1 MDSLEKQTKTIV
13 EENDHLRGD
22 SAKMNKEISDLCS
35 AVDEQTQ
42 DTRRNCL
49 EIRWVL
55 LTTGVDT
62 NQIVKKTG
70 ALIEVDIADT
80 DISIG

>member
-1 MDSLEKQTKTIV
+1 MTFFNTSFETMKVNMDSLEKQTKTIV

-49 EIRWVL
+49 EIR
-55 LTTGVDT
+55 
-62 NQIVKKTG
+62 
-70 ALIEVDIADT
+70 
-80 DISIG
+80 